1 MRKLDYPFEDYKS
14 ALSKTMRTEREM
26 LVFLALPQRANG
38 ICGHRAL
45 AAAEWSK
52 LWWSCGI
59 CEQFVVE
66 AFKNF
71 D

>member
-1 MRKLDYPFEDYKS
+1 
-14 ALSKTMRTEREM
+14 MRTEREM
-26 LVFLALPQRANG
+26 VVFLALPQRANG

-45 AAAEWSK
+45 AAAEWTK